1 MSFILYPLGFLWF
14 SGSNNLLFEL
24 LIIFAAAKVAAEIC
38 ERLRQPAVVGEILT
52 GVLLGPSVL
61 SIITKNETNGALAEM
76 GVILLLFT
84 VGLEVNASELL
95 KVGKQALLVA
105 VLGVII
111 PFLAGFLLMVSWGAT
126 FTQEVFIGA
135 ALVATSVGITA
146 RVLASMNKLSTKA
159 SQIILAAAV
168 IDDILGL
175 LILSVVSS
183 LARGQLNYLELSVT
197 TFLSIGFMLFMLLVG
212 TKLAQRL
219 LPQVNRLRIS
229 QALFVVALTLCFGL
243 SWLATIAG
251 VAGIIGAFLA
261 GIALGESTE
270 KTDLHHQI
278 SAIMEFLLPF
288 FFVGIG
294 LQLDLSVFRDQ
305 NVIFLA
311 VIVTILAI
319 VTKILGCGIPTLPAG
334 RKLAMQVGCGM
345 VPRGEVGIIVA
356 QLGLSIGVLTA
367 QLYGV
372 VVFMAVV
379 TTLVAP
385 PLLTLVFAGEQ
396 SIRTPDEAEIIEPT
410 QPLSDLE

>member
-1 MSFILYPLGFLWF
+1 
-14 SGSNNLLFEL
+14 
-24 LIIFAAAKVAAEIC
+24 
-38 ERLRQPAVVGEILT
+38 
-52 GVLLGPSVL
+52 
-61 SIITKNETNGALAEM
+61 
-76 GVILLLFT
+76 
-84 VGLEVNASELL
+84 
-95 KVGKQALLVA
+95 
-105 VLGVII
+105 
-111 PFLAGFLLMVSWGAT
+111 
-126 FTQEVFIGA
+126 
-135 ALVATSVGITA
+135 
-146 RVLASMNKLSTKA
+146 
-159 SQIILAAAV
+159 
-168 IDDILGL
+168 
-175 LILSVVSS
+175 
-183 LARGQLNYLELSVT
+183 
-197 TFLSIGFMLFMLLVG
+197 
-212 TKLAQRL
+212 
-219 LPQVNRLRIS
+219 
-229 QALFVVALTLCFGL
+229 
-243 SWLATIAG
+243 
-251 VAGIIGAFLA
+251 
-261 GIALGESTE
+261 
-270 KTDLHHQI
+270 
-278 SAIMEFLLPF
+278 MEFLLPF

-319 VTKILGCGIPTLPAG
+319 VTKILGCGLPTLPAG

>member
-1 MSFILYPLGFLWF
+1 MSFILYPLGFFWF

-319 VTKILGCGIPTLPAG
+319 VTKILGCGLPTLPAG